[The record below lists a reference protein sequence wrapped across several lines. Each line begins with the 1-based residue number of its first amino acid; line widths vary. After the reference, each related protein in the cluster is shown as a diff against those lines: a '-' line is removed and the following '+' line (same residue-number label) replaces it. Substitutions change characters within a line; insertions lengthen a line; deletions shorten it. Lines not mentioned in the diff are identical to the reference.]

1 MPVTAEEYFEKRPLR
16 DLLAMPDAYLDQAM
30 AQAFQLFGARRYD
43 DAEILC
49 RGILA
54 ADPKYWYAYAL
65 HAMTLV
71 RRGNLGE
78 ALARVERALEHE
90 PGEEKLL
97 ALRSEIL
104 GLQATVGEIRSRAAA
119 LRAAGAGRGG
129 GASDLVTGPVT
140 VGAQAATAART
151 EAR

>member
-30 AQAFQLFGARRYD
+30 AQAFQLFSARRYD
-43 DAEILC
+43 EAEIMC

-71 RRGNLGE
+71 RRGRLDE
-78 ALARVERALEHE
+78 ALSRVEKALAYE
-90 PGEEKLL
+90 PAQEKLL
-97 ALRSEIL
+97 GLMAEIRQ
-104 GLQATVGEIRSRAAA
+104 LQMTVGEIRARAAT
-119 LRAAGAGRGG
+119 LRASRPGAAAPIAAPAVSKNLA
-129 GASDLVTGPVT
+129 AS
-140 VGAQAATAART
+140 AARA
-151 EAR
+151 EVR